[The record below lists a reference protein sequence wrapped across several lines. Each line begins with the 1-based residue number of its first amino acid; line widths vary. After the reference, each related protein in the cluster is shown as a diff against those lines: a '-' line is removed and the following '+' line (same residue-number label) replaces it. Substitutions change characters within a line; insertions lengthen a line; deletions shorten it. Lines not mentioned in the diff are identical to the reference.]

1 MAVEPQ
7 VESLMMAIAPLVSH
21 YLMGIA
27 AGGGVMGIYMLT
39 CGFFQPL
46 SLLPKPVLTYPL
58 YYMAYHSY
66 AFNGALH
73 GIHMLTPKS

>member
-1 MAVEPQ
+1 
-7 VESLMMAIAPLVSH
+7 MMAIAPLVSH

-73 GIHMLTPKS
+73 GIHMQTPKS